1 MIRRDFFK
9 TPLALAGL
17 TLRQPAEAAAAGEE
31 LAKAPDLTRSV
42 AAFSH
47 NLDPERTLRHGK

>member
-17 TLRQPAEAAAAGEE
+17 TLRQPAEAAAAAA
-31 LAKAPDLTRSV
+31 AKAKNWPRRQS
-42 AAFSH
+42 
-47 NLDPERTLRHGK
+47 